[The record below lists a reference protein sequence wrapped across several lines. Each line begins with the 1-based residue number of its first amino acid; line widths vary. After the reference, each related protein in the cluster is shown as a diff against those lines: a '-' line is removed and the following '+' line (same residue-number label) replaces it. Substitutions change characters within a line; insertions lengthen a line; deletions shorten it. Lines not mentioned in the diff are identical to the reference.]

1 MTEIEMDID
10 VAKPGLDDHIE
21 DDIIDFDTD
30 MVDSNQD
37 LQKHDDNLEV
47 VDREMREGDAT
58 ADHNA
63 YETNGIMS
71 EDVDFDLHDVEDTV
85 NNPEEVDYEVSEA
98 PELQKHEPDQAAQPS
113 NEDAQKHEDNAENV
127 NETDTHNH
135 GATDDHTSQHEI
147 DYEFE
152 DHAEPDE
159 SHQDVNADATS
170 HLTEPG
176 ADQAASAAVDHDSH
190 QVGDN
195 ITAPERDAPEHTEEE
210 GDILSHEGNHEPQHQ
225 EEAVPERDATTL
237 GEAETEA
244 DVNADE
250 HEHEDENEHEHMKAP
265 EEDVETHEEEYAAEH
280 DDTTAL
286 ETGLDNEVVEG
297 AEHTEDNGHDKG
309 EDGPDEYNEDEV
321 AVPEHVDHSA
331 ADENLSGKTDDDFP
345 AITVQYKGDEFPL
358 FSTISNGFFADTSV
372 LDEPLEKLLAGL
384 RSELENEIAEDDD
397 LVLQVDELGLE
408 LAEVKEHSGFYQE
421 VANSMKQSA
430 LGELMTNVTF
440 RQILEIF
447 DLLVKN
453 QDPDSSRTLYTYL
466 FTKPNTEKRLE
477 SLIESATAGK
487 GLDEVIHLFESPM
500 PTGTSVLDT
509 GVTIDDVHEELD
521 KFDSPV
527 DEEHPDEAEGAEAD
541 DEYPEGEHTNPDT
554 SALEGQEVD
563 GHEGDGHGEDGHEE
577 DGQDDEEVSAGTETE
592 IPADASTVEANPVAA
607 DETDT
612 TAADEGF
619 EQNARAG
626 SEIDPFA
633 NLELDEGAEAN
644 DDVDLGDDIEA
655 QEEVNVESEA
665 VRAHTNDTSTTTTL
679 QGEEEAASVNV
690 DLGAGSVE
698 VETAEKYNSG
708 ENDRDEIDWRDEPEA
723 DDEEPSTP
731 SAAGKRSRGDD
742 DDVDAEDEQDAK
754 RRRP

>member
-10 VAKPGLDDHIE
+10 VAKPGLDGHIE

-47 VDREMREGDAT
+47 VDREMQEDDDT

-63 YETNGIMS
+63 YETNRMMS
-71 EDVDFDLHDVEDTV
+71 EDVDFDLHDAEDTV

-98 PELQKHEPDQAAQPS
+98 PELRKHEPDQAAQPS
-113 NEDAQKHEDNAENV
+113 TKDAQKHEDDVENV
-127 NETDTHNH
+127 NETDAHGH

-176 ADQAASAAVDHDSH
+176 ADQAASAAVDHDGH

-195 ITAPERDAPEHTEEE
+195 ITAPEQDVPEHTEEE
-210 GDILSHEGNHEPQHQ
+210 KDILSHESNHEPQHQ
-225 EEAVPERDATTL
+225 EEAVSERDTTTF

-244 DVNADE
+244 DE
-250 HEHEDENEHEHMKAP
+250 HEHEHVEAP
-265 EEDVETHEEEYAAEH
+265 EEDVTTHEEEYAAEN
-280 DDTTAL
+280 DDATAL
-286 ETGLDNEVVEG
+286 ETELDHEVFEG
-297 AEHTEDNGHDKG
+297 AEHTEDNGYDKG
-309 EDGPDEYNEDEV
+309 EDGPNEYNEDEV
-321 AVPEHVDHSA
+321 AVPEHADHSA

-358 FSTISNGFFADTSV
+358 FSTTSNGFFADMSV
-372 LDEPLEKLLAGL
+372 LDEPLEKLLAGF

-408 LAEVKEHSGFYQE
+408 LAEVKEHSDLYQE
-421 VANSMKQSA
+421 VANSVKQSA

-440 RQILEIF
+440 RQVLEIF

-500 PTGTSVLDT
+500 PAGTSVLDT

-527 DEEHPDEAEGAEAD
+527 DEERPGEAKGAEAD
-541 DEYPEGEHTNPDT
+541 DEYPEEEHTNADT

-563 GHEGDGHGEDGHEE
+563 DHEGDSHGEDGHEQ
-577 DGQDDEEVSAGTETE
+577 DGQYDKEVSAGTETE
-592 IPADASTVEANPVAA
+592 IPADASIAEANPVAV

-612 TAADEGF
+612 VAADEGF

-633 NLELDEGAEAN
+633 NLELDEGVN
-644 DDVDLGDDIEA
+644 DDIDLGDSIEA
-655 QEEVNVESEA
+655 QEGVNVESEA
-665 VRAHTNDTSTTTTL
+665 VRGQTNDTSTTTTL

-698 VETAEKYNSG
+698 VETAEKDNSG
-708 ENDRDEIDWRDEPEA
+708 ENDLDEIDWRDEPEA
-723 DDEEPSTP
+723 DDDEPSTP